1 MSEPDPRRW
10 KALTVSLAAGF
21 MSLLDVSIVNVA
33 LPSVQNGLGASA
45 GSVQWIV
52 SGYALTFGLSLVAGG
67 RLGDVLGRRVMFL
80 ISLTAFVVTSALAG
94 AAPNETLLIGARL
107 LQGLAAGLLTPQNS
121 GLIQDLFRGAERGR
135 AFGLLGAT
143 IGISTATG
151 PILGGLILAAFGD
164 ETGWRW
170 VFYVNVPVGV
180 LAFVLA
186 LRWLPKRDRDGLDGG
201 GRGLRGR
208 IDYVGAVLLGVA
220 VLGVLLPIVESES
233 GSTGPLWL
241 IAALTPVFGLVFVW
255 WERRVVARG
264 GTPLLDLR
272 LFTEVS
278 GYSSG
283 LLLGSVYFCGFAGIF
298 LVMSLFLQ
306 KGLHYTPLQSGLTV
320 TPFAVGSSIMA
331 AVAGRL
337 VSRLGRALT
346 VAGLSLI
353 MIGLAVVAVVVLL
366 VPQDVIGGA
375 IAIPLLLAG
384 IGGGAVISPN
394 TTLTL
399 ECVPNSIA
407 GVAGGALQTGQRIGT
422 AIGTAVLATVFY
434 ATAAGGFPAALSTTL
449 GCAIGFMLVAIAIAV
464 YELRRVGAG
473 RTPVRPAGRD

>member
-10 KALTVSLAAGF
+10 KALAVSLAAGF
-21 MSLLDVSIVNVA
+21 MTLLDVSIVNVA

-67 RLGDVLGRRVMFL
+67 RLGDVLGRRTMFL
-80 ISLTAFVVTSALAG
+80 VALTAFVVTSALAG

-107 LQGLAAGLLTPQNS
+107 LQGLAAGLLSPQNS

-151 PILGGLILAAFGD
+151 PVLGGLILAVFGD

-170 VFYVNVPVGV
+170 VFFVNVPVGV

-186 LRWLPKRDRDGLDGG
+186 LRWLPRSDRGKVQLRDE
-201 GRGLRGR
+201 
-208 IDYVGAVLLGVA
+208 IDHVGALLLGLA
-220 VLGVLLPIVESES
+220 VLGVLLPIVETES
-233 GSTGPLWL
+233 GGAGPLWL
-241 IAALTPVFGLVFVW
+241 LAVATPVFGYVFVR
-255 WERRVVARG
+255 WEQRVSARG
-264 GTPLLDLR
+264 GKPLLDLR
-272 LFTEVS
+272 LFTDVS

-337 VSRLGRALT
+337 VSRLGRKLT
-346 VAGLSLI
+346 VGGLSLI
-353 MIGLAVVAVVVLL
+353 TIGLAAVAVVVRLA
-366 VPQDVIGGA
+366 PQDVIGGA
-375 IAIPLLLAG
+375 IAFPLLVAG

-399 ECVPNSIA
+399 ECVPNRIA
-407 GVAGGALQTGQRIGT
+407 GVAGGALQTGQRMGT

-434 ATAAGGFPAALSTTL
+434 AGIGNPTAAVSRTL
-449 GCAIGFMLVAIAIAV
+449 LCAIGFMLVAIVIAL
-464 YELRRVGAG
+464 YELRRATTAD
-473 RTPVRPAGRD
+473 RADARPAAGD

>member
-1 MSEPDPRRW
+1 VSEPDPRRW
-10 KALTVSLAAGF
+10 KALAVSLAAGF

-33 LPSVQNGLGASA
+33 LPSVQNGLRASA

-80 ISLTAFVVTSALAG
+80 IALTAFVVTSALAG

-143 IGISTATG
+143 IGISTAAG
-151 PILGGLILAAFGD
+151 PVLGGLILAAFGD

-186 LRWLPKRDRDGLDGG
+186 LRWLPRFDRHGV
-201 GRGLRGR
+201 GLRGQ
-208 IDYVGAVLLGVA
+208 IDHVGAILLGVA
-220 VLGVLLPIVESES
+220 VLGLLLPIVETES
-233 GSTGPLWL
+233 GPVGPLWL
-241 IAALTPVFGLVFVW
+241 MAALTPVFGGLFVW
-255 WERRVVARG
+255 WERRLSARG
-264 GTPLLDLR
+264 GKPLLDLR

-283 LLLGSVYFCGFAGIF
+283 LLLGAVYFCGFAGIF

-320 TPFAVGSSIMA
+320 TPFAVGSAIMA

-337 VSRLGRALT
+337 VSRLGRKLT
-346 VAGLSLI
+346 VAGLGLI
-353 MIGLAVVAVVVLL
+353 MIGLAAVAVVVLL

-434 ATAAGGFPAALSTTL
+434 TAAAGGFPAALSTTL
-449 GCAIGFMLVAIAIAV
+449 CCAIGFMLVAIGIAV

-473 RTPVRPAGRD
+473 RAAAAPSDPM

>member
-1 MSEPDPRRW
+1 MVSEPDPRRW
-10 KALTVSLAAGF
+10 KALSVSLAAGF

-33 LPSVQNGLGASA
+33 LPSVQNGLHASA

-80 ISLTAFVVTSALAG
+80 VALTAFVLTSALAG
-94 AAPNETLLIGARL
+94 AAPNEAFLIGARL

-121 GLIQDLFRGAERGR
+121 GLIQDLFRGAERGK

-151 PILGGLILAAFGD
+151 PVLGGLILAAFGD

-186 LRWLPKRDRDGLDGG
+186 LRWLPRVD
-201 GRGLRGR
+201 RGR
-208 IDYVGAVLLGVA
+208 VALRHEIDHIGAFLLGVT
-220 VLGVLLPIVESES
+220 VLGVLLPIVETES
-233 GSTGPLWL
+233 GPVGWWWL
-241 IAALTPVFGLVFVW
+241 SAVLTPVFGVLFVW
-255 WERRVVARG
+255 WERRVSARG
-264 GTPLLDLR
+264 GKPLLDLR

-337 VSRLGRALT
+337 VSRLGRKVT

-353 MIGLAVVAVVVLL
+353 TIGLAAVAVVVLL
-366 VPQDVIGGA
+366 APQDVIGGA
-375 IAIPLLLAG
+375 IALPLLVAG

-399 ECVPNSIA
+399 QCVPNRIA

-434 ATAAGGFPAALSTTL
+434 SAVGSGFPAAVSTTL
-449 GCAIGFMLVAIAIAV
+449 WCAIGFMLVAIVIAG
-464 YELRRVGAG
+464 YELRRTTVG
-473 RTPVRPAGRD
+473 RPAARPTAGD

>member
-1 MSEPDPRRW
+1 MVEPDPRRW
-10 KALTVSLAAGF
+10 KALAVTLAAGF

-33 LPSVQNGLGASA
+33 LPSVQNGLGASS

-94 AAPNETLLIGARL
+94 AAPTETLLIGARL
-107 LQGLAAGLLTPQNS
+107 VQGLAAGLLTPQNS
-121 GLIQDLFRGAERGR
+121 GLIQDLFKGAERGR

-151 PILGGLILAAFGD
+151 PVLGGLILAAFGD

-186 LRWLPKRDRDGLDGG
+186 LRWLPRADRAGVV
-201 GRGLRGR
+201 LRGQ
-208 IDYVGAVLLGVA
+208 IDYIGAILLGIA
-220 VLGVLLPIVESES
+220 VLGLLLPIVETES
-233 GSTGPLWL
+233 GGVGWLWL
-241 IAALTPVFGLVFVW
+241 LAALTPVFGVLFVW
-255 WERRVVARG
+255 WERRVSARG
-264 GTPLLDLR
+264 VKPLLDLR

-337 VSRLGRALT
+337 VSRLGRKLT

-353 MIGLAVVAVVVLL
+353 TIGLAAVAVVVRL

-375 IAIPLLLAG
+375 IALPLLVAG

-399 ECVPNSIA
+399 ECVPNRIA

-434 ATAAGGFPAALSTTL
+434 STAGSGFPTAVSTTL
-449 GCAIGFMLVAIAIAV
+449 VWAIGFMLVAIVIAV
-464 YELRRVGAG
+464 YELRRGTVGRASASRPTAG
-473 RTPVRPAGRD
+473 D